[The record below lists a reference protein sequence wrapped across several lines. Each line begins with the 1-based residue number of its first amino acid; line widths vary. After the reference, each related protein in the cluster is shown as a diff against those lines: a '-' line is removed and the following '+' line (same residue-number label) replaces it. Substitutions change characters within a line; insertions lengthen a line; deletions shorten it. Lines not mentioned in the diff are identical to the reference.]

1 MAISEESRHQ
11 LYQRLE
17 EALGHDEATVLME
30 HLPPVGW
37 ADVATRRDLD
47 ALEDRIGLRFA
58 NVDQRLDGID
68 RRLDG
73 FDRRFEHIETSI
85 RQLGSDLRVWMLG
98 VMAMIVAFAGT
109 VIAAIKL

>member
-68 RRLDG
+68 RR
-73 FDRRFEHIETSI
+73 FEHIESSI

>member
-17 EALGHDEATVLME
+17 DVLGAAEATTLME

-47 ALEDRIGLRFA
+47 VMEERLGARIDLVNGRLDTKIDGLANRMDTRFA
-58 NVDQRLDGID
+58 EFETHFQHELRTMTWRLAVLIVS
-68 RRLDG
+68 LVSL
-73 FDRRFEHIETSI
+73 T
-85 RQLGSDLRVWMLG
+85 LVVARV
-98 VMAMIVAFAGT
+98 
-109 VIAAIKL
+109 